1 MKNFKKLFAL
11 AIAVILLAG
20 CGMKESVSFK
30 VTQDKKVS
38 MGAKIMMDAD
48 MIDAFL
54 SFNSGSYDSEDLT
67 TTNTY
72 TDAERKAYLQKNICP
87 TEESDKATCK
97 VFTEGKYLG
106 VEITT
111 VPIDIDEFVATT
123 EDEEMDMGGVMDGGF
138 DVNSKLFTKSG
149 DVYSTNL
156 KMTNDSYT
164 GSMGD
169 YSSQI
174 DEFNIVFSMTLPN
187 APISHNADSVSSDGL
202 TYTWNYDLKNL
213 SNAKDIQLSFKFDP
227 NSKPTT
233 VDPDPDNKK
242 PNTNTN
248 TNNGNTTTGDDK
260 KSEGMSTT
268 TLVLI
273 IVCSVLGLALISIL
287 IIVFARKSTKNPIPN
302 SPQSPAAA
310 AFKNPELKSHDAP
323 ADAPTE
329 TEVEE
334 DSVNV
339 SEMTNAEEPAETEPE
354 EKPEDTNK
362 SE

>member
-20 CGMKESVSFK
+20 CGMKENVSFK

-38 MGAKIMMDAD
+38 VGAKIMMDAD

-67 TTNTY
+67 TTNAY
-72 TDAERKAYLQKNICP
+72 TDAERKAYLQKNMCP

-97 VFTEGKYLG
+97 VFTEGKYFG

-227 NSKPTT
+227 NAKPTT
-233 VDPDPDNKK
+233 
-242 PNTNTN
+242 
-248 TNNGNTTTGDDK
+248 NTTTNTTTNNTTDTTTTTTGSDDK
-260 KSEGMSTT
+260 LISNKSEGMSTT
-268 TLVLI
+268 TIVLI
-273 IVCSVLGLALISIL
+273 IVCSVLGLALISL
-287 IIVFARKSTKNPIPN
+287 IIILLTRKSQKNPI
-302 SPQSPAAA
+302 QPAPVSDTASQ
-310 AFKNPELKSHDAP
+310 FGNPELANHREPK
-323 ADAPTE
+323 E
-329 TEVEE
+329 EVPVES

-339 SEMTNAEEPAETEPE
+339 SEMT
-354 EKPEDTNK
+354 DTNE
-362 SE
+362 SEANTDTKKDE